1 MAETAFSGDGMA
13 NANIELSGYTGRII
27 DAMVLL
33 GYAKTK
39 TEAIRLAVYN
49 FDQTHKLSEEEA
61 YRHATEEIL
70 KKVESGKMRTRKFK
84 LGELD

>member
-1 MAETAFSGDGMA
+1 MA

-27 DAMVLL
+27 DAMVAL

-39 TEAIRLAVYN
+39 TEAIRLAVYQ

-61 YRHATEEIL
+61 YRHATGEML
-70 KKVESGKMRTRKFK
+70 KKLESGKEKTRKFRPS
-84 LGELD
+84 ELD